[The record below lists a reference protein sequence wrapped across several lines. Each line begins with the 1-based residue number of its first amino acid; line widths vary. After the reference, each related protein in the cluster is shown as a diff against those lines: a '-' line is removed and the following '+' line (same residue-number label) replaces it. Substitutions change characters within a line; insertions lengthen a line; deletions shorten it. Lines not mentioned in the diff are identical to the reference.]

1 MRWDV
6 VPFWQNACA
15 TSAGEAADMSHF
27 ECHTLMA
34 KIIPPTLHKWETS
47 TGRSRLDSESPGQMF
62 SSWKQLYCFKYRGT
76 FKCNLHPDLTTS
88 ICCFSRPAAGLPL
101 DLCTGWPQFPY
112 AGLNS
117 LSQIHTILC
126 TKGIIQLYKLPHWV
140 CNLYNAYAHMHHLSS
155 WSVTIKAL
163 SLALIH
169 FSTTKSL
176 AGPTKHHRS
185 FEELLRLFY

>member
-1 MRWDV
+1 MHIVLSLAALLQHNIFRLSAQVSVTAQRNGEWQAGLYKCSRMRWDV

-15 TSAGEAADMSHF
+15 TSAGEVADMSHF

-47 TGRSRLDSESPGQMF
+47 TGRSRLDSEFQG
-62 SSWKQLYCFKYRGT
+62 KCFPLENSFIVLNIGGHSNAT
-76 FKCNLHPDLTTS
+76 SFKCNLHPDLTTS

-126 TKGIIQLYKLPHWV
+126 TKGIIQLYTLPH
-140 CNLYNAYAHMHHLSS
+140 
-155 WSVTIKAL
+155 
-163 SLALIH
+163 
-169 FSTTKSL
+169 
-176 AGPTKHHRS
+176 
-185 FEELLRLFY
+185 